1 MLDQAV
7 TSRNSPPLIKHGT
20 AMKKRLR
27 VIIFALEISFLSVC
41 IPLMSTH
48 ISEARNTTSKPTQ
61 VNHAIIKGIELLY
74 DSKFD
79 EAEDLFQNI
88 VAEKPKDPAGYFYL
102 AMVTW
107 SRLASGFWSGEM
119 VDQYGDRID
128 TAIFIANKKIE
139 EEKADA
145 FTYFYLGGALGF
157 KGRFQLMQQ
166 KWLSSFFLALEAIKA
181 LETCQAMDPNNKDV
195 LLGLG
200 IFDYYT
206 ARLSGVL
213 KFLSYLLIHEGNK
226 VEGLR
231 KLHVAAE
238 EAIYSST
245 EAKSL
250 LLHIYLFLEDAHY
263 PKAIV
268 LAQELAE
275 RFDQAPRNK
284 YLEGVAYIRVGNENK
299 YREVL
304 NSLKERASRD
314 NSRENAGIW
323 SRRVQYLEAT
333 HCLVRR
339 QTEKA
344 RSKLDAVLS
353 QPNPKLD
360 PLMLAWP
367 LLKKGMSYDIEGN
380 REEALKYYRKILR
393 LKNGA
398 GAQFLA
404 QRYLDE
410 PAQRG
415 DPFLAY

>member
-1 MLDQAV
+1 
-7 TSRNSPPLIKHGT
+7 
-20 AMKKRLR
+20 MKKRLR
-27 VIIFALEISFLSVC
+27 VIILALEISFLSVC
-41 IPLMSTH
+41 IPLMPTH
-48 ISEARNTTSKPTQ
+48 ISEARDTTSNPTP

-74 DSKFD
+74 NWKFD
-79 EAEDLFQNI
+79 EAESLFYKI
-88 VAEKPKDPAGYFYL
+88 VSEKPKDPAGYFYL

-107 SRLASGFWSGEM
+107 SRLASGFWSSEM
-119 VDQYGDRID
+119 VEQYGDRID
-128 TAIFIANKKIE
+128 KAIFIAKKKIE
-139 EEKADA
+139 EQKADD

-181 LETCQAMDPNNKDV
+181 LETCQKMDPDNKDV

-226 VEGLR
+226 EEGLR

-238 EAIYSST
+238 EAIYSSI

-263 PKAIV
+263 PKALV
-268 LAQELAE
+268 LAQELAKK
-275 RFDQAPRNK
+275 FDQAPRNK
-284 YLEGVAYIRVGNENK
+284 YLEGVAYIRIGDENK
-299 YREVL
+299 YREVIDCF
-304 NSLKERASRD
+304 KERAA
-314 NSRENAGIW
+314 RENSKHNAGMW
-323 SRRVQYLEAT
+323 GRRVPYLEAT

-344 RSKLDAVLS
+344 RSKLDTILS

-380 REEALKYYRKILR
+380 REEAIKYYRKILR
-393 LKNGA
+393 MKNGA

-410 PAQRG
+410 PVQRE

>member
-1 MLDQAV
+1 MLDSAV
-7 TSRNSPPLIKHGT
+7 TSKNTPALIKHGT

-41 IPLMSTH
+41 VPFIFAH
-48 ISEARNTTSKPTQ
+48 ISEARDTTTQPTP
-61 VNHAIIKGIELLY
+61 VNRNIIRGIELLY
-74 DSKFD
+74 DGKFD
-79 EAEDLFQNI
+79 EAENLFQKV

-107 SRLASGFWSGEM
+107 SRLASGFWSPEM
-119 VDQYGDRID
+119 VNRYGQRID
-128 TAIFIANKKIE
+128 EAIFIAKRKIE
-139 EEKADA
+139 DGKADS

-166 KWLSSFFLALEAIKA
+166 KWFSSFFLALEAINA
-181 LETCQAMDPNNKDV
+181 LETCQKMDPKNKDV

-213 KFLSYLLIHEGNK
+213 KFLSYLLVHEGNK
-226 VEGLR
+226 EEGLR
-231 KLHVAAE
+231 KLHVAAD
-238 EAIYSST
+238 EAVYSSI

-250 LLHIYLFLEDAHY
+250 LLHIYLFLEDAHFQ
-263 PKAIV
+263 KALV
-268 LAQELAE
+268 FAQELAE

-284 YLEGVAYIRVGNENK
+284 YLEGVAYIRLGNENK

-304 NSLKERASRD
+304 EYLRKRASNENSKERAF
-314 NSRENAGIW
+314 IW
-323 SRRVQYLEAT
+323 GRRVHYLEASY
-333 HCLVRR
+333 CLFRY
-339 QTEKA
+339 QTEQA
-344 RSKLDAVLS
+344 RSKLDTILS
-353 QPNPKLD
+353 QPDPELD

-367 LLKKGMSYDIEGN
+367 LLKKGMSYDMEAN
-380 REEALKYYRKILR
+380 REEAIKYYRKILK

-410 PAQRG
+410 PVQRG
-415 DPFLAY
+415 DPFIAY

>member
-1 MLDQAV
+1 
-7 TSRNSPPLIKHGT
+7 
-20 AMKKRLR
+20 MKKRLR

-41 IPLMSTH
+41 IQFISPP
-48 ISEARNTTSKPTQ
+48 ISEASNHTSKPTP
-61 VNHAIIKGIELLY
+61 VNHNIVRGIELLY
-74 DSKFD
+74 NSKFN
-79 EAEDLFQNI
+79 EAENLFHKVI
-88 VAEKPKDPAGYFYL
+88 AEKAEDPAGYFYL

-107 SRLASGFWSGEM
+107 SRLASGFWSPQM

-128 TAIFIANKKIE
+128 EAIFIAKRKIE
-139 EEKADA
+139 EKKADS

-157 KGRFQLMQQ
+157 KGRFKLMQQ
-166 KWLSSFFLALEAIKA
+166 KWLSSFFLALEAIEA
-181 LETCQAMDPNNKDV
+181 LETCKKMDPNNKDV

-213 KFLSYLLIHEGNK
+213 KFLSYLLVHEGNK
-226 VEGLR
+226 EEGLR
-231 KLHVAAE
+231 KLHIAADD
-238 EAIYSST
+238 AVYSSI

-250 LLHIYLFLEDAHY
+250 LLHIYLFLEQNHY
-263 PKAIV
+263 PKALL

-275 RFDQAPRNK
+275 KFDQAPRNK
-284 YLEGVAYIRVGNENK
+284 YLQGVAYIRLGNEKK

-304 NSLKERASRD
+304 EYLRKRASDKNSKERAF
-314 NSRENAGIW
+314 IW
-323 SRRVQYLEAT
+323 GRRVHYLEAS
-333 HCLVRR
+333 HHLVRL
-339 QTEKA
+339 QTEEA
-344 RSKLDAVLS
+344 RSKLDTILS
-353 QPNPKLD
+353 QPDPELD

-367 LLKKGMSYDIEGN
+367 LLKKGMSYDIEAN
-380 REEALKYYRKILR
+380 REQAIKYYRKVLE

-410 PAQRG
+410 PAKRG

>member
-1 MLDQAV
+1 M
-7 TSRNSPPLIKHGT
+7 
-20 AMKKRLR
+20 
-27 VIIFALEISFLSVC
+27 IIFALEISFLSVC
-41 IPLMSTH
+41 IPLILTH
-48 ISEARNTTSKPTQ
+48 LSDARNTTSKPTP
-61 VNHAIIKGIELLY
+61 VNHDIIKGIELLY
-74 DSKFD
+74 DWKFD
-79 EAEDLFQNI
+79 EAESIFHKI
-88 VAEKPKDPAGYFYL
+88 IAEEPNDPGGYFYL

-107 SRLASGFWSGEM
+107 SRLASGFWFPEM

-128 TAIFIANKKIE
+128 EAILVAKRKIE
-139 EEKADA
+139 EEKADS

-157 KGRFQLMQQ
+157 KGRFHLMQQ

-181 LETCQAMDPNNKDV
+181 LETCQKMDPNNKDV

-213 KFLSYLLIHEGNK
+213 KFLSYLLVHEGNK
-226 VEGLR
+226 EEGLR
-231 KLHVAAE
+231 KLHVVAE
-238 EAIYSST
+238 EAVYSSV

-250 LLHIYLFLEDAHY
+250 LLHIYLFLENAHY
-263 PKAIV
+263 PKALI

-275 RFDQAPRNK
+275 RFDQAPRYK
-284 YLEGVAYIRVGNENK
+284 YLEGVAHIRLGNENK
-299 YREVL
+299 YRQVVEFL
-304 NSLKERASRD
+304 RKKASLADSEERAF
-314 NSRENAGIW
+314 IW
-323 SRRVQYLEAT
+323 DRRVHYLEAS
-333 HCLVRR
+333 HCLVRL

-344 RSKLDAVLS
+344 RSKLDTILS

-367 LLKKGMSYDIEGN
+367 LLKKGMSYDLEAD
-380 REEALKYYRKILR
+380 REEATKYYTMILN